1 MDKVFDK
8 KERPETPSLFTGNFD
23 PHLSNGKWFL
33 FILIQNNICYEESSF
48 GEPQYLY
55 KNALIFFIFQKM

>member
-23 PHLSNGKWFL
+23 PHLSNGK
-33 FILIQNNICYEESSF
+33 
-48 GEPQYLY
+48 
-55 KNALIFFIFQKM
+55 